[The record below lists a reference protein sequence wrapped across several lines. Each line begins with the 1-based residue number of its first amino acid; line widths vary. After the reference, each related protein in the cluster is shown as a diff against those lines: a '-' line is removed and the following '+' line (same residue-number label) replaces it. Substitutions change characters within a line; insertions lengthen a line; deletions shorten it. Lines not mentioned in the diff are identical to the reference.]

1 VQKKKPMKKIL
12 LIDNEENIQIVY
24 REEFEDDG
32 YQVISALSGEEGLKK
47 FSEEKPDIVIL
58 DIHMPGM
65 GGVEVLR
72 KMKTLDPAVPVVL
85 SSAYQEFKSDL
96 GTWASDAY
104 ILKSGDIGDLKR
116 TVREL
121 LEETG
126 AE

>member
-121 LEETG
+121 LDETEG
-126 AE
+126 

>member
-1 VQKKKPMKKIL
+1 MQKKKLMKKIL
-12 LIDNEENIQIVY
+12 LVDNEENIQIVY
-24 REEFEDDG
+24 REEFENDG
-32 YQVISALSGEEGLKK
+32 YHVVSALNGEEGLKK

-58 DIHMPGM
+58 DIHMPGI

-72 KMKTLDPAVPVVL
+72 KMKMLEPAVPVIL

-104 ILKSGDIGDLKR
+104 ILKSGDIGDLKK

-121 LEETG
+121 LGETEG
-126 AE
+126 

>member
-1 VQKKKPMKKIL
+1 MQKKKPMKKIL

-32 YQVISALSGEEGLKK
+32 YQVISALNGEEGLKK
-47 FSEEKPDIVIL
+47 FSGEKPDIVIL

-116 TVREL
+116 TVIEL
-121 LEETG
+121 LEETEG
-126 AE
+126 

>member
-1 VQKKKPMKKIL
+1 MKKIL
-12 LIDNEENIQIVY
+12 LVDNEENIQIVY
-24 REEFEDDG
+24 REEFENDG
-32 YQVISALSGEEGLKK
+32 YQVVSALNGEEGLKK
-47 FSEEKPDIVIL
+47 FNEEKPDIVIL

-116 TVREL
+116 AVREL
-121 LEETG
+121 LGETG

>member
-1 VQKKKPMKKIL
+1 MKKIL

-32 YQVISALSGEEGLKK
+32 YQVASALSGEEGLKK

-104 ILKSGDIGDLKR
+104 ILKSGDIGDLKK

-121 LEETG
+121 LGETEG
-126 AE
+126 

>member
-1 VQKKKPMKKIL
+1 MQKKKPMKKIL
-12 LIDNEENIQIVY
+12 LVDNEENIQIVY
-24 REEFEDDG
+24 REEFENDG
-32 YQVISALSGEEGLKK
+32 YHVVSALNGEEGLKK

-58 DIHMPGM
+58 DIHMPGI

-104 ILKSGDIGDLKR
+104 ILKSGDIGDLKK

-121 LEETG
+121 LGETEG
-126 AE
+126 

>member
-1 VQKKKPMKKIL
+1 MQKKKPMKKIL

-121 LEETG
+121 LDETEG
-126 AE
+126 

>member
-1 VQKKKPMKKIL
+1 MQKKKLMKKIL
-12 LIDNEENIQIVY
+12 LVDNEENIQIVY
-24 REEFEDDG
+24 REEFENDG
-32 YQVISALSGEEGLKK
+32 YHVVSALNGEEGLKK

-58 DIHMPGM
+58 DIHMPGI

-104 ILKSGDIGDLKR
+104 ILKSGDIGDLKK

-121 LEETG
+121 LGETEG
-126 AE
+126 

>member
-1 VQKKKPMKKIL
+1 MQKKKPMKKIL

-104 ILKSGDIGDLKR
+104 ILKSGDIGDLKK

-121 LEETG
+121 LGETEG
-126 AE
+126 